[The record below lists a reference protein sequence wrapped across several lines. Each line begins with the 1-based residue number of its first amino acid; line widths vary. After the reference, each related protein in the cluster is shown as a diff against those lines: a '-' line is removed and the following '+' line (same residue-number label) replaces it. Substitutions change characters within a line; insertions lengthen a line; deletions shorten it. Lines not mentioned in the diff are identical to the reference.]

1 VLVAEAIFNMDEE
14 HGTRPEL
21 PGEDAPEFE
30 VAEEAG
36 EDEDELPSGFTAADR
51 HISSGI
57 RHSGRFVGARPNASA
72 RLPSSSIAASL
83 PVTIGKGF
91 WPPRDAVESLQNT
104 AEEDDEFEQK
114 ESGNRT
120 VSLILY
126 GRMNES
132 IK

>member
-1 VLVAEAIFNMDEE
+1 LFTEAIFNMDEE
-14 HGTRPEL
+14 HAARPEL
-21 PGEDAPEFE
+21 LGEDDPEFE

-36 EDEDELPSGFTAADR
+36 EEEDELPTGFSSADR

-104 AEEDDEFEQK
+104 AEEEDEFAQEGT
-114 ESGNRT
+114 GNRT
-120 VSLILY
+120 VS
-126 GRMNES
+126 
-132 IK
+132 